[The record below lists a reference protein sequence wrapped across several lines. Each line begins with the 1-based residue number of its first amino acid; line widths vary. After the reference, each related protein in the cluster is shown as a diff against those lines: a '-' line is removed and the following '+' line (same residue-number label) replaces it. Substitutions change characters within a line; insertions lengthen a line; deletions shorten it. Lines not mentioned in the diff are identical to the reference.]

1 MGLRTEV
8 YDCQVAIIYHELSN
22 VTDSRIFCRLLFFA
36 MRRSKLF
43 SGVI

>member
-22 VTDSRIFCRLLFFA
+22 VTDSRIFAGYYFA